1 MLVVSIVMMVFGSLW
16 IVTLFFEKIVSHLQ
30 SKGKY
35 DQKPSEHTPISEGN
49 NQPSAPTI
57 SDSASYLGLSKTK
70 IPEGV
75 RPTKEVTHEASM
87 PDETHQTINQ
97 PNHQNL
103 SPDDTG
109 PKESEPDNRLNN
121 SSLQANLQTSSGVG
135 NAKGV
140 KDVFPFSDDYKDDEN
155 GNDEPEQNEDG
166 DNGVDEVDEAMDN
179 DDEGDDEFVVPSTMA
194 SQLVLY
200 GQGRHEADEAEDILL
215 DIEPGG
221 IESYPLEELS
231 DTPPPSFPLGVYQR
245 RIITVRTAA
254 LDIAH
259 SIRVRKRRKESIYLI
274 DQFLQVIK
282 HYEMIGDRNVAKL
295 VDAVAL
301 SQVEDEEDD
310 MALFLR
316 LQRQTSSGVEE
327 AEHELVA

>member
-16 IVTLFFEKIVSHLQ
+16 IVTLFFEKIISHLQ
-30 SKGKY
+30 SKGKS
-35 DQKPSEHTPISEGN
+35 DQKPSGHTPISESN
-49 NQPSAPTI
+49 ERPSALTVN
-57 SDSASYLGLSKTK
+57 DSASYLGLSKTK
-70 IPEGV
+70 IPGV
-75 RPTKEVTHEASM
+75 FQPTKEVTHAAST
-87 PDETHQTINQ
+87 PDETHQAVNQ
-97 PNHQNL
+97 PSHQIL
-103 SPDDTG
+103 SPGDTG
-109 PKESEPDNRLNN
+109 SKESEPDHPLNDP
-121 SSLQANLQTSSGVG
+121 SLQANLHTSSGVG

-140 KDVFPFSDDYKDDEN
+140 TDVFPFSDDHEDDEN
-155 GNDEPEQNEDG
+155 GNDEPDRNKDG
-166 DNGVDEVDEAMDN
+166 DNGVGGVDEAMDN
-179 DDEGDDEFVVPSTMA
+179 DDEGDDEFIVPSTMA

-231 DTPPPSFPLGVYQR
+231 DLPPPSFPLGVYQR
-245 RIITVRTAA
+245 RIITVRTAT

-259 SIRVRKRRKESIYLI
+259 SIRVGKRRKESIYLI
-274 DQFLQVIK
+274 NQFLQVIK

-301 SQVEDEEDD
+301 PHVEDEEDD